1 VTILGER
8 DIRPISKTGASDL
21 LVEQILGF
29 VKAGRLKPGD
39 KLPSE
44 RDLAER
50 FEVSRPTVREAM
62 RALSVLG
69 IVEIRHGGGAFVTA
83 LRATELLGPLNFFL
97 SLSEVSIEK
106 LYEARRLI
114 EGEICALAASR
125 VDAAFCAELEAMI
138 ERQEAVKENVDAYL
152 AIDSR
157 FHERLAEVS
166 GNPFLAR
173 AAQSL
178 NVLGIEFRRASA
190 VTGNAQSRSIT
201 DHRRILAALRAGDV
215 AKSRAAME
223 AHMEQVFSTTR
234 RALDRA
240 AAQRAGAAA
249 PANPPPGA
257 AAVQGPAAPP
267 RPREA

>member
-1 VTILGER
+1 MDTRGGVTILGER

-138 ERQEAVKENVDAYL
+138 ERQEAVKENGGRP
-152 AIDSR
+152 ISR
-157 FHERLAEVS
+157 ADKPL
-166 GNPFLAR
+166 P
-173 AAQSL
+173 
-178 NVLGIEFRRASA
+178 RASCPRFFGQP
-190 VTGNAQSRSIT
+190 VPRPE
-201 DHRRILAALRAGDV
+201 RPRA
-215 AKSRAAME
+215 
-223 AHMEQVFSTTR
+223 STCS
-234 RALDRA
+234 ASSS
-240 AAQRAGAAA
+240 AA
-249 PANPPPGA
+249 P
-257 AAVQGPAAPP
+257 
-267 RPREA
+267 RR

>member
-1 VTILGER
+1 MVTWLAGDGGNWWTSQREDRTILGES
-8 DIRPISKTGASDL
+8 DIRPIAKTGASDL

-39 KLPSE
+39 RLPSE

-50 FEVSRPTVREAM
+50 FGVSRPTVREAM

-69 IVEIRHGGGAFVTA
+69 ILEIRHGGGAFVTA
-83 LRATELLGPLNFFL
+83 LQATDLLKPLNFFL

-106 LYEARRLI
+106 LYEARTFI
-114 EGEICALAASR
+114 EGEICALAATRSD
-125 VDAAFCAELEAMI
+125 DALCDELEAMI
-138 ERQEAVKENVDAYL
+138 GEQVAVMDKVDAYL

-190 VTGNAQSRSIT
+190 ETGNAQSRSIE
-201 DHRRILAALRAGDV
+201 DHRSILKALRDSDAG
-215 AKSRAAME
+215 AARAAMQ
-223 AHMEQVFSTTR
+223 AHMQQVYTTTR
-234 RALDRA
+234 KALDEA
-240 AAQRAGAAA
+240 AGTADG
-249 PANPPPGA
+249 
-257 AAVQGPAAPP
+257 
-267 RPREA
+267 E